1 MKHTSEVAV
10 ITFLILE
17 KFEQK
22 ASRLKGLLRPKDPNC
37 SNVIPEGRVHAAM
50 SH

>member
-1 MKHTSEVAV
+1 MKYTSEVAI

-17 KFEQK
+17 KFEEK
-22 ASRLKGLLRPKDPNC
+22 ASRLKGLLRPKAPN
-37 SNVIPEGRVHAAM
+37 SSSVIPEGRVHATM